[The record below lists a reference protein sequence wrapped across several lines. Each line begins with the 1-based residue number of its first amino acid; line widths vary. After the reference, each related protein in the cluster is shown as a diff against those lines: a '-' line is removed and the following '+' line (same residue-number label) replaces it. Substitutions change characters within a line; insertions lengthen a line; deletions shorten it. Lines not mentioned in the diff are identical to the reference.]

1 MAKDTVNGA
10 DNGVQKA
17 QKGHK
22 VPEGVP
28 FTTLTAKQ
36 AQEASVRARNL
47 RTKMR
52 AALLDAAVSE
62 GIDKLYSKALK
73 QKDEKAMAVVEK
85 AMKLVGLDFASSEEA
100 VQRMDVKADA
110 NIKGKQDMTLNLTF
124 SEARPKE

>member
-1 MAKDTVNGA
+1 MAKDTENGA
-10 DNGVQKA
+10 QNDAK
-17 QKGHK
+17 KPKK
-22 VPEGVP
+22 VPGVP

-47 RTKMR
+47 RTQMR
-52 AALLDAAVSE
+52 ATLLDAAVSE

-73 QKDEKAMAVVEK
+73 QRDEKAMAVVEK

-124 SEARPKE
+124 SEARPKD